1 MLAVKKLDYYF
12 EFAILRYAPT
22 RRKVADLIE
31 ARREKISTLIDSFNV
46 YENLTLK
53 SSKALEFY
61 EKLNTNVS
69 DLKKKV
75 SKAMEENEQEKDAV
89 IAKLAAPKP
98 TAPAQGK
105 FSYIYSALQKNSSFW
120 PFMKQNWA
128 PSN

>member
-1 MLAVKKLDYYF
+1 MGLMEKF
-12 EFAILRYAPT
+12 STTGYAPT

-98 TAPAQGK
+98 SASAQAP
-105 FSYIYSALQKNSSFW
+105 
-120 PFMKQNWA
+120 
-128 PSN
+128 PSTKPTLKDYLNA

>member
-1 MLAVKKLDYYF
+1 M
-12 EFAILRYAPT
+12 
-22 RRKVADLIE
+22 ADLIE
-31 ARREKISTLIDSFNV
+31 ARQEKISTLIDSFNV

-105 FSYIYSALQKNSSFW
+105 FSCIYSALQKNSSFW
-120 PFMKQNWA
+120 PFMKQNGV

>member
-1 MLAVKKLDYYF
+1 M
-12 EFAILRYAPT
+12 
-22 RRKVADLIE
+22 ADLIE

-105 FSYIYSALQKNSSFW
+105 FS
-120 PFMKQNWA
+120 
-128 PSN
+128 

>member
-1 MLAVKKLDYYF
+1 MVKKLDYYF
-12 EFAILRYAPT
+12 EFVILRYAPT

-31 ARREKISTLIDSFNV
+31 ARQEKISTLIDSFNV

-120 PFMKQNWA
+120 PFMKQNWV

>member
-1 MLAVKKLDYYF
+1 M
-12 EFAILRYAPT
+12 
-22 RRKVADLIE
+22 ADLIE

-98 TAPAQGK
+98 TAPAHGK
-105 FSYIYSALQKNSSFW
+105 FSCI
-120 PFMKQNWA
+120 
-128 PSN
+128 

>member
-1 MLAVKKLDYYF
+1 MRSKKLDYYF
-12 EFAILRYAPT
+12 EFVILRYAPT

-105 FSYIYSALQKNSSFW
+105 FTNIYSALQKNSSFW
-120 PFMKQNWA
+120 PFMKQNWVL
-128 PSN
+128 SN